1 MKIIAI
7 RATILDM
14 SEEKSAI
21 TGNETEPNDNSNQEY
36 SPDDEFLYGPGDDEV
51 EQELYI
57 SPKEEHHNPARLQ
70 SLKISD
76 TLRGRIAEYE
86 HSPETKTQFRHR
98 IALIGAVEL
107 DSKRQLRAQ
116 SGAWPLLEAFYQYGK
131 PHWIDPIKVIMPIKE
146 IMFKM
151 QAPPMADRGI
161 FYVLTRVAR
170 AGISP
175 AAFAMH
181 IVLPRM
187 AQDYNWKLWRARH
200 IWILDSIADLL
211 VELRTKAPWNTHYLG
226 KTKVLTD
233 IALCKYVGRPLARL
247 QSERIEEQ
255 KDSLAAW
262 ANAWINFTFTSPHF
276 LTFLRKAILPCF
288 YRLSGKIDPE
298 QLAPMANIM
307 SNLEKKLGKRFDV
320 IPFDGIKKL
329 IMQSGFLQTLEDRIK
344 LRVNEEIGY
353 LHVVRELMA
362 YLELVEALSN
372 THAGLSMLREI
383 CQLSLLSEPTF
394 LGHAAKLAAAI
405 KPSEGILILRK
416 HILAL
421 QKIPE
426 NRRDAFI
433 DKIRTSN
440 GIHGTVSLPQKPA
453 DVFRYPAPFEIA
465 QQCGISQ
472 DVYDGLEFNKKA
484 PLDYKDISTYLTKNN
499 QTYAKTLLTIAQAL
513 QNNSDRDWNETT
525 VKEIDSIDPALLKLC
540 IYTCIAGSGNRYTRS
555 TLPELT
561 SVYKG
566 LKPFIKTSWPPI
578 RFEFAINTIP
588 LEETTLEPY
597 ACDLMRSRI
606 NRSLFINTL
615 RALTVPSPDS
625 DCSEA
630 IAELGKYYTEVS
642 RALNA
647 ELSRAIEETQNNVS
661 ANQEKSDPHKD
672 PKVKQL
678 KKKQWILNELFK
690 ALEDVPVNRGDPR
703 RFVLAVL
710 GCAIFL
716 PDNEKSSF
724 SILMAVK
731 SRYSTI
737 TEIAKALDW
746 LETDADSNFIGI
758 NHAKTLISVSEG
770 LSNYVGNDEV
780 LNKTLYT
787 PEIHFTNFVNEAL
800 GILNL
805 PISSSTLEYAFR
817 KSTMLDAL
825 EIELAKWRDLA
836 IKLAPQEQKQH
847 KLVFA
852 LGKGYLDI
860 LHGEMGGSIF
870 TGFIDILTNPDTLLC
885 RVYDKDSGENIGS
898 CIFML
903 SRKGIPSARI
913 SAFWQFYAI
922 NIAPGMLHRMS
933 LSQITRLYLG
943 FRYMAEQLAVKS
955 GFPVALCGITELNIV
970 SSDPTLALIAK
981 NFEVS
986 AKAQLIRD
994 AECQALLYPDSK
1006 FKTALLIIDPQR
1018 PETLKA
1024 ARMLRK

>member
-1 MKIIAI
+1 
-7 RATILDM
+7 M
-14 SEEKSAI
+14 SEEKSGTA
-21 TGNETEPNDNSNQEY
+21 GNKTEQQEHSNQEP
-36 SPDDEFLYGPGDDEV
+36 SVSDEFLYGPGDDEV
-51 EQELYI
+51 EQEIYI
-57 SPKEEHHNPARLQ
+57 PPKEEQHNPARLK

-86 HSPETKTQFRHR
+86 HSPETLTQFRHR

-131 PHWIDPIKVIMPIKE
+131 PHWLDPIKVIMPIKE

-181 IVLPRM
+181 ILMPRM

-211 VELRTKAPWNTHYLG
+211 VELRTKSPWNTHYLG

-247 QSERIEEQ
+247 QSERIGEQ
-255 KDSLAAW
+255 KESLEAW

-298 QLAPMANIM
+298 QLAPMALIM
-307 SNLEKKLGKRFDV
+307 SNLEKKLGKRLDV
-320 IPFDGIKKL
+320 ISFDGIKKL
-329 IMQSGFLQTLEDRIK
+329 IIQSGFLQTLEDRIR
-344 LRVNEEIGY
+344 LRVNDEVGY
-353 LHVVRELMA
+353 LYVVRELRS
-362 YLELVEALSN
+362 YLELVEALSD

-394 LGHAAKLAAAI
+394 LGHAAKLAAAL
-405 KPSEGILILRK
+405 KPSEGIHILRK
-416 HILAL
+416 HIIAL
-421 QKIPE
+421 QKTPE
-426 NRRDAFI
+426 NRREAFI
-433 DKIRTSN
+433 AEIKTSG
-440 GIHGTVSLPQKPA
+440 GIHGTISLPQKPG
-453 DVFRYPAPFEIA
+453 DISRYPSPYEIA
-465 QQCGISQ
+465 QQCGIAQ
-472 DVYDGLEFNKKA
+472 DVYEGLEFNKKA
-484 PLDYKDISTYLTKNN
+484 PLEYKDISTYIAKNN
-499 QTYAKTLLTIAQAL
+499 QAYAKTLLTIAQAL
-513 QNNSDRDWNETT
+513 QNNADREWNEAT
-525 VKEIDSIDPALLKLC
+525 VKDIDSTDPALLKLC
-540 IYTCIAGSGNRYTRS
+540 IYTCISGAGSRYAHTS
-555 TLPELT
+555 FPELS

-566 LKPFIKTSWPPI
+566 LKPFIKNNWPPI
-578 RFEFAINTIP
+578 RFEFPVNTIP
-588 LEETTLEPY
+588 LEEVPLEPY
-597 ACDLMRSRI
+597 ACDLMRSRVK
-606 NRSLFINTL
+606 RDLFVNTL

-630 IAELGKYYTEVS
+630 IAELGKYYTDVS

-647 ELSRAIEETQNNVS
+647 ELSRAIEETQTS
-661 ANQEKSDPHKD
+661 MLKGQEQPDPHKD

-678 KKKQWILNELFK
+678 EKKQWVLNELFK
-690 ALEDVPVNRGDPR
+690 ALEDVPVSRGDPR
-703 RFVLAVL
+703 RFILAIL
-710 GCAIFL
+710 GCSLFL
-716 PDNEKSSF
+716 PANEKSAF
-724 SILMAVK
+724 SILMAAK
-731 SRYSTI
+731 SRYSNI
-737 TEIAKALDW
+737 TAIAKTLEW

-758 NHAKTLISVSEG
+758 NHAKILISVTEC
-770 LSNYVGNDEV
+770 LSNHLGNDEV

-787 PEIHFTNFVNEAL
+787 PEIHFTNFINEAI
-800 GILNL
+800 GTFNL
-805 PISSSTLEYAFR
+805 PLSMPALEYAFR
-817 KSTMLDAL
+817 KSVQLDAHK
-825 EIELAKWRDLA
+825 IELAKWRDFA
-836 IKLAPQEQKQH
+836 IKLAPKEQKQH

-870 TGFIDILTNPDTLLC
+870 TGFIDILTNPDMLLC
-885 RVYDKDSGENIGS
+885 RVFDKDSGENIGS
-898 CIFML
+898 SIFIL

-913 SAFWQFYAI
+913 STFWQFFSI
-922 NIAPGMLHRMS
+922 NVAPAMLTVMS

-943 FRYMAEQLAVKS
+943 FRYMAEQLAVKT
-955 GFPVALCGITELNIV
+955 GFPVALCGINELNII
-970 SSDPTLALIAK
+970 SSDPSFALIAK

-986 AKAQLIRD
+986 TKALPVRD
-994 AECQALLYPDSK
+994 AECQPVLYPNSK
-1006 FKTALLIIDPQR
+1006 FKTALLIIDPQK
-1018 PETLKA
+1018 PDTLKA
-1024 ARMLRK
+1024 ARMLRN